1 MRKRF
6 IFYLLLSIPLL
17 LTDAHF
23 SELLY
28 EFSFSHFMVT
38 SYLFVTI
45 LFLFCQSEYSQWSFA
60 YAIIFGT
67 IYDYYYFSFL
77 GITVLSLPLFSL
89 TAFGFKKIFSKNLSV
104 FQESLLYTICLF
116 IYVIVTFLLQRNHQ
130 FINLSLSFFITY
142 HFLPSLFFNLG
153 IFVIFHKQLHRF
165 FY

>member
-116 IYVIVTFLLQRNHQ
+116 IYLCYCNVSSSTKSSIYQPFTFFLHY
-130 FINLSLSFFITY
+130 ISFFT
-142 HFLPSLFFNLG
+142 FF
-153 IFVIFHKQLHRF
+153 IF
-165 FY
+165 